1 MKDAELPGTWTQVTS
16 AELEA
21 ALKLKHQ
28 AMQQPQSGR
37 EQLIEKVRAA
47 TLQDRNKDYGNPE
60 DNFKNIADV
69 WNWWFETR
77 FARYRESLKNDLVT
91 GPFTILPLD
100 VAHMMTL
107 MKMAR
112 LKTNPT
118 HFDSQVD
125 AAGYQACAAD
135 FRPKLSD

>member
-21 ALKLKHQ
+21 ALKSKHQ
-28 AMQQPQSGR
+28 ATQQPLSGR

-60 DNFKNIADV
+60 DNFRNIADV

-77 FARYRESLKNDLVT
+77 IREEMRAGVVHTKALKIT
-91 GPFTILPLD
+91 PLD

-135 FRPKLSD
+135 FQPKFSD